1 MAARRPAGTY
11 RDVEVSRRHPLSQT
25 LGSLIRGQHF
35 LRVQLRGMTQLEV
48 EHLIRSTSRVNPSS
62 SLVETIY
69 GRTEGN
75 PLFVTEVMRMLDQEG
90 GEESQEQLASILE
103 GVRDAIG
110 RRLNG
115 VSEGCNQVLTT
126 ASVMGREFDF
136 TLLGALSG
144 DIGEAKLLE
153 FVDEARQT
161 HLLEELSGGRYR

>member
-1 MAARRPAGTY
+1 M
-11 RDVEVSRRHPLSQT
+11 LC
-25 LGSLIRGQHF
+25 I
-35 LRVQLRGMTQLEV
+35 LEV
-48 EHLIRSTSRVNPSS
+48 ESPLQSYTLPLMCSPSVGRLTEVDPIRSTSGVNPSS

-75 PLFVTEVMRMLDQEG
+75 PLFVTEVIRMLDHEG
-90 GEESQEQLASILE
+90 GVENQEQLASIPE

-126 ASVMGREFDF
+126 VSIIGREFDF
-136 TLLGALSG
+136 KLLRALSE

-153 FVDEARQT
+153 FVDEARQA